1 MRCSRRRI
9 KNHQDAVVLTS
20 DRKLFLGHNT
30 SRDSVR
36 NTRFQIWC
44 WQLKEEET
52 FLLEHDMTDSP
63 GSLIQTASSS
73 RGDEAFWL
81 ILKAPSLRFYRRRK
95 KPIEDDTNSSAGCPA
110 HHLVTVSGHQGWAR
124 GRGGEGGC
132 LPVCSLNHCSQDS

>member
-1 MRCSRRRI
+1 M
-9 KNHQDAVVLTS
+9 LTS
-20 DRKLFLGHNT
+20 ARKLFLGHNT

-81 ILKAPSLRFYRRRK
+81 ILKAPSLRFY
-95 KPIEDDTNSSAGCPA
+95 
-110 HHLVTVSGHQGWAR
+110 
-124 GRGGEGGC
+124 
-132 LPVCSLNHCSQDS
+132 